1 MINNTA
7 IFPGSFDPITRG
19 HVDIIKRA
27 LRIFDGIII
36 AIGINPRKKHM
47 FSADERI
54 MMINKV
60 FEKNPKIH
68 ITKYTNLTIDICQ
81 KYNTNN
87 IIRGIRSSQDFEYE
101 QLLSF
106 ANQRLNP
113 NIETFFLSSN
123 TDNISISSSIVKDI
137 ILSKGPI
144 EKFIPFEI
152 TSYIKEILITKEKN

>member
-7 IFPGSFDPITRG
+7 IFPGSFDPVTRG
-19 HVDIIKRA
+19 HVDVIKRA
-27 LRIFDGIII
+27 LKVFDGIII
-36 AIGINPRKKHM
+36 AIGINPTKKYM
-47 FSADERI
+47 FSSDERI

-60 FEKNPKIH
+60 FEKNTKIH

-81 KYNTNN
+81 KHNTNN
-87 IIRGIRSSQDFEYE
+87 IIRGVRSSQDFEYE

-113 NIETFFLSSN
+113 NIETFFLSSS
-123 TDNISISSSIVKDI
+123 TENISISSSIVKDI
-137 ILSKGPI
+137 ILRKGPI

-152 TSYIKEILITKEKN
+152 KNYIKEILITKEKN